1 MSVQNK
7 ARTEAGLLS
16 PSMIAFRRLPGR
28 LTRSAG
34 SGPALALL
42 AALACGSG
50 DDDALT
56 VVSWGDSYAEA
67 SELAFYQPYE
77 QQTGVPI
84 RRVQYSG
91 GLDEIRE
98 QVTSGD
104 VEWDVVDMEI
114 FDTVRA
120 CEEGL
125 LEPIPFVMA
134 APAPDGTWAEDD
146 FYPDTTTECG
156 IGATI
161 YSTVYGY
168 DDRHFPD
175 AKPTTLADF
184 FDLERF
190 PGRRGMRRSPQV
202 NLEFALMADGVPA
215 EEVYETLR
223 TEAGQ
228 ERALRKLDTIR
239 EEIRWWSGSEDPVR
253 LLAEGDVTMTTAFSG
268 RMFHAR
274 FVGGHPF
281 TVVWDGQIVDLG
293 QLAIVRGT
301 PKLGEAFRFI
311 RLASS
316 TEANA
321 TLARHGAY
329 SPSRKSAAPFVIR
342 HPESGVDLEPHLP
355 ATPRNFERGLLS
367 DWRFWAD
374 HIDEMTSMFEEWVD
388 R

>member
-1 MSVQNK
+1 
-7 ARTEAGLLS
+7 
-16 PSMIAFRRLPGR
+16 MIAFRRIPGR

-42 AALACGSG
+42 AALACGNG

-56 VVSWGDSYAEA
+56 VVSWGGFYTEA
-67 SELAFYQPYE
+67 SDAAYYQPFE
-77 QQTGVPI
+77 QQTGIPI
-84 RRVQYSG
+84 RRVRYNG

-134 APAPDGTWAEDD
+134 APAPDGTWAEED
-146 FYPDTTTECG
+146 FFPDTTTECG

-161 YSTVYGY
+161 YSTIYAY
-168 DDRHFPD
+168 DDRRFPD
-175 AKPTTLADF
+175 SKPTTIADF
-184 FDLERF
+184 FDPERF

-239 EEIRWWSGSEDPVR
+239 DHIQWWTDVGDPVR
-253 LLAEGDVTMTTAFSG
+253 LLADGDVAMTTAFSG
-268 RMFHAR
+268 RIFHAH
-274 FVGGHPF
+274 FVEGHPM
-281 TVVWDGQIVDLG
+281 TMVWDGQVVDLG

-301 PKLGEAFRFI
+301 SRLGDAFRFI

-321 TLARHGAY
+321 TLARRGAY
-329 SPSRKSAAPFVIR
+329 SPSRRSALPFVIR
-342 HPESGVDLEPHLP
+342 HPATGVELAPHLP
-355 ATPRNFERGLLS
+355 LTPENLERGLRS